1 MKKNFF
7 VAFVILLFA
16 SCQKEVDGGLSGGTV
31 ADYQPVSANSE
42 WNYTSTSIGNYTL
55 KSIGAD
61 TMINGRRYY
70 KFDNI
75 TSQGTARAYLAKVG
89 GVYWQY
95 GEAPVGG
102 VVLEQI
108 YLKDSAIGTN
118 WTNTISVSGFN
129 NYHKYTVSA
138 RDLQRTVNGNSF
150 NNVIELTYQLSLDNP
165 LGGVINAGGGK
176 QYYARGVGAIESFF
190 TAGFMGFNISD
201 TTRLTSYTIR

>member
-1 MKKNFF
+1 MKKSFF
-7 VAFVILLFA
+7 FAVVIILFA
-16 SCQKEVDGGLSGGTV
+16 SCQKEVDGRLGGGSV
-31 ADYQPVSANSE
+31 ADFQPVSANSE
-42 WNYTSTSIGNYTL
+42 WNYTSTSIGSYTL

-138 RDLQRTVNGNSF
+138 RDIQRTVNGKSF